1 MKRLQI
7 KAVRSQKGQTLPMVA
22 FGLIV
27 ILSFAGLAI
36 DGGNV
41 YMQRRRMQNAADSGA
56 LAGARELALGATTN
70 EAVRSAVESYV
81 AKNGGEPSALDV
93 EYVTATERIG
103 SVASY
108 GESSAPPS
116 QATGVYVR
124 SQTTYKTFFGGI
136 LGIQAK
142 TSSAEAVGQAGST
155 GSLNKN
161 LFPVAIDD
169 DVLNNTTVGTV
180 LKIWDEN
187 KTTTWTG
194 ESVSGQRGWLNFNF
208 IYSSIDPNGRTED
221 PNYSTAELKNWVQG
235 EFSERIYAGSTGG
248 LDGDFIDGDPGVRDS
263 TIHEAHARVGDVVFL
278 PVFDNIYTR
287 DFMQSNLTPAPS
299 SGWAGGFGG
308 SSYYHIVGFAA
319 FQITD
324 TSHGA
329 QKYIAGK
336 FLKRVVDGDVGG
348 SLTANESAVSVN
360 LSDIIPPMTQ
370 ASSAQPAP
378 SAPVNPGGAS
388 GFGG

>member
-1 MKRLQI
+1 MKRLQTQG
-7 KAVRSQKGQTLPMVA
+7 VRSQKGQTLPIVA

-70 EAVRSAVESYV
+70 KAVQSAVERYV
-81 AKNGGEPSALDV
+81 SKNGGKSSGLAV

-108 GESSAPPS
+108 GESSPPPP
-116 QATGVYVR
+116 QATGVYVC
-124 SQTTYKTFFGGI
+124 SQTTYRTFFGGI
-136 LGIQAK
+136 LGIKSK

-161 LFPVAIDD
+161 LFPVAVDD
-169 DVLNNTTVGTV
+169 DVLNSTSVGTV
-180 LKIWDEN
+180 LKIWDDN
-187 KTTTWTG
+187 RITTWTG
-194 ESVSGQRGWLNFNF
+194 DPVPGQRGWLNLNF
-208 IYSSIDPNGRTED
+208 IYSSTDPNSRTD
-221 PNYSTAELKNWVQG
+221 DSNYSNAQLKEWVQG
-235 EFSERIYAGSTGG
+235 EFSERVYAGSPGG
-248 LDGDFIDGDPGVRDS
+248 LDGDFIDGDPGLRDS
-263 TIHEAHARVGDVVFL
+263 TIHEARARVGDVVFI
-278 PVFDNIYTR
+278 PIFDNVYTR

-336 FLKRVVDGDVGG
+336 FLRKVVDGDVGG
-348 SLTANESAVSVN
+348 SLTANESAMSVN
-360 LSDIIPPMTQ
+360 LSDIIPPITQ
-370 ASSAQPAP
+370 TSSAQPTP

>member
-70 EAVRSAVESYV
+70 EAVQSAVESYV
-81 AKNGGEPSALDV
+81 AKNGGNPSALDV

-103 SVASY
+103 SIESY
-108 GESSAPPS
+108 GESSPPPS
-116 QATGVYVR
+116 QATGVYVF
-124 SQTTYKTFFGGI
+124 SQTTYRTFFGGI
-136 LGIQAK
+136 LGIKSK

-155 GSLNKN
+155 SSLNKN
-161 LFPVAIDD
+161 LFPVAVDD
-169 DVLNNTTVGTV
+169 DVLNNTAVGTV
-180 LKIWDEN
+180 LKIWDDN
-187 KTTTWTG
+187 RITTWTG
-194 ESVSGQRGWLNFNF
+194 EAVSGQRGWLNFNF
-208 IYSSIDPNGRTED
+208 IYSSED
-221 PNYSTAELKNWVQG
+221 PNSRTDDTSYSNAELKDWVQG
-235 EFSERIYAGSTGG
+235 AFSERIHAGSTGG

-263 TIHEAHARVGDVVFL
+263 TIHEAHARVGDVVFI
-278 PVFDNIYTR
+278 PIFDNIYTR
-287 DFMQSNLTPAPS
+287 DFMQSNLTPVPS
-299 SGWAGGFGG
+299 SGWAGGLGG

-336 FLKRVVDGDVGG
+336 FIKRVVDGDVGG
-348 SLTANESAVSVN
+348 LLTANESAMSVN
-360 LSDIIPPMTQ
+360 LSDIIPPENQTP
-370 ASSAQPAP
+370 SPQPAP
-378 SAPVNPGGAS
+378 STPVNTGGAS
-388 GFGG
+388 AVGG